1 MESATET
8 KNLMSDSITDLE
20 TGSVTTLETDSET
33 HTATEFQTDLVI
45 DSIPDVMTDSM
56 TKSPRSEMRD
66 SIAES
71 RVGKRGNK
79 RIAARQQNSRSS
91 LGSSQRVYIL
101 VVNQDNKWLWTDRPT
116 VGKLLKLSLIGD
128 VI

>member
-33 HTATEFQTDLVI
+33 HTATEFRTDSV
-45 DSIPDVMTDSM
+45 TESM

-71 RVGKRGNK
+71 RVGNRGNK
-79 RIAARQQNSRSS
+79 RIAARQRNSRSG
-91 LGSSQRVYIL
+91 LGSSQRDYIL
-101 VVNQDNKWLWTDRPT
+101 C
-116 VGKLLKLSLIGD
+116 SS
-128 VI
+128 